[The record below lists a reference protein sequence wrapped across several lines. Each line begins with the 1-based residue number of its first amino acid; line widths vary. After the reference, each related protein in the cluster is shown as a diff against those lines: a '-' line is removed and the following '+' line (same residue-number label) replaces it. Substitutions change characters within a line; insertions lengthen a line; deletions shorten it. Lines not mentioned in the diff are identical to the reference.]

1 MLIGMAQWVCMI
13 GHLDIA
19 FAVSSLLELSCFSAS
34 RGHFE
39 LAVYL
44 FGYLKK
50 YPNQ

>member
-1 MLIGMAQWVCMI
+1 MI

-19 FAVSSLLELSCFSAS
+19 FAVSSLSCFSAS
-34 RGHFE
+34 HGHFE

-50 YPNQ
+50 YPNQAVIGSQFQFSACL

>member
-1 MLIGMAQWVCMI
+1 MLIGMAQWLCMI

-19 FAVSSLLELSCFSAS
+19 FATISFLSCFSAS
-34 RGHFE
+34 HGHFE